1 VADTGQGLR
10 QDPRT
15 TADPTRHPVEEAV
28 MPVYAIVYN
37 NSAATFSTFSAAAS
51 AFADLVGRFPDAQLF
66 SVAGSHFTNI
76 TARLRLRDMAA

>member
-1 VADTGQGLR
+1 
-10 QDPRT
+10 
-15 TADPTRHPVEEAV
+15 
-28 MPVYAIVYN
+28 MPVYAIVYS

-51 AFADLVGRFPDAQLF
+51 AFADLVNRFPDAQLF